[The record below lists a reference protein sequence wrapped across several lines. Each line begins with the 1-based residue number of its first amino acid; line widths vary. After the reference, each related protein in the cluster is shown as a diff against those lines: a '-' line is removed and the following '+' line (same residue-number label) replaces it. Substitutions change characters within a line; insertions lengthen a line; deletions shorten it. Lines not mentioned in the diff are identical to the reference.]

1 MSGLLT
7 KTAIVN
13 AAAALLGSSQRITDI
28 QGDSKLA
35 SCARAFWSISIR
47 ALLADHPWNFGIER
61 ALLNAGPAPKWGFQ
75 RTFALPADC
84 VRLLPSRIIDGRE
97 FYYDG
102 EVEGSSILTNAEAPL
117 AIRYISV
124 ETIDNVQAWRATF
137 AKAAT
142 YVLAD
147 DIAEDLTG
155 SSGLSDKQS
164 QKAEYWI
171 KRAKRVDGLE
181 SQRGNRGP
189 VTSRSRWVQSMHRPF
204 NPHAD

>member
-1 MSGLLT
+1 MSGQLT
-7 KTAIVN
+7 KTGIVN

-28 QGDSKLA
+28 QGENKLA
-35 SCARAFWSISIR
+35 ICARAFWSLSIR

-61 ALLNAGPAPKWGFQ
+61 ALLNAGPAPAWGYE

-102 EVEGSSILTNAEAPL
+102 EVEGKSILSDAKAPL

-124 ETIDNVQAWRATF
+124 ATIDNVQAWPATF

-147 DIAEDLTG
+147 DMAENLTG
-155 SSGLSDKQS
+155 ASGLSEKQS
-164 QKAEYWI
+164 QKADYWI

-189 VTSRSRWVQSMHRPF
+189 VTRRSRWLQSMRGPF